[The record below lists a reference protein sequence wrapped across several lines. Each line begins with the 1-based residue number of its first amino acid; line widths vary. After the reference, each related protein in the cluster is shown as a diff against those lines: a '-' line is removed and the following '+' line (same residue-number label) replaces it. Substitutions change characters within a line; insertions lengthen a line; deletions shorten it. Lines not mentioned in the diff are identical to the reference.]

1 MNDNKDR
8 KDKFRFA
15 NKKQEEQPKEDFLLE
30 EDQQDE
36 DKEHI
41 VEREE
46 LIETG
51 YKKFRQSG
59 YFKIMVIIIV
69 DILLTGLFFGIGLLW
84 QKKVNFL
91 SICNA
96 FWVAFAI
103 KLTYSWGMW
112 VYNLN
117 ILSPLIH
124 GTKTFF
130 LMFVGKRPKEDYYT
144 YTQKIKEH
152 PIPKIYYI
160 LSFISAGSLL
170 IVCIT
175 LTVLFYYI

>member
-1 MNDNKDR
+1 MNDNKD
-8 KDKFRFA
+8 KFKFV
-15 NKKQEEQPKEDFLLE
+15 NKKQDEQPKEDFLLE
-30 EDQQDE
+30 DDQEE
-36 DKEHI
+36 DKEQS
-41 VEREE
+41 VQREE
-46 LIETG
+46 LIEKR
-51 YKKFRQSG
+51 YKKFRQSRL
-59 YFKIMVIIIV
+59 FKIMVIIII
-69 DILLTGLFFGIGLLW
+69 DILLTALFFGIGLLW
-84 QKKVNFL
+84 QKKINYL

-117 ILSPLIH
+117 ILSPIIH

-130 LMFVGKRPKEDYYT
+130 LMFVGKKPKEDYYT

-152 PIPKIYYI
+152 PIPKVYYI

-170 IVCIT
+170 IVCIG
-175 LTVLFYYI
+175 LTIGFYYI